1 MQKIIKNCIR
11 CKSCGDVMESEH
23 RHDFK
28 YCSCR
33 RVAIDGGYD
42 YLRRCFTDG
51 PDDFEDLSI
60 VEEENG

>member
-1 MQKIIKNCIR
+1 
-11 CKSCGDVMESEH
+11 MESEH

-60 VEEENG
+60 VEEENGWASLGAAKDYIESVPT